1 MYLLA
6 NVCVSFNKNIKQ
18 YLKTFKT
25 KRYDVFVFI
34 FLILQFASCC
44 SCPYLK
50 LNFKLQCLHQLHH
63 KAPGEYLNM
72 FAHIL

>member
-34 FLILQFASCC
+34 FLILQS
-44 SCPYLK
+44 
-50 LNFKLQCLHQLHH
+50 LQ
-63 KAPGEYLNM
+63 AAVPVP
-72 FAHIL
+72 I